1 MKKYLY
7 CIASVP
13 FFSLEAIKNNPELTA
28 AFVQMLTE
36 RRNSFQDTLRDS
48 YPNLMALE
56 DTSLVR
62 LLLEA
67 EFPIRVGG
75 RLSSAWTW
83 CEPVAAVA
91 YHADIRA
98 RIKASHLL
106 ASSGEDIITDPRIRK
121 AAEHVA
127 RMVYGHGLI
136 KWYKKVY
143 GVRTPNTCARLLVLL
158 SYDITHKFCTP

>member
-1 MKKYLY
+1 MTGKREWWRIDHKKKKKQCCQAKNQRPRFRNWSKRNPFFWRFKIHNFKDNLYRPVNRLTLYYFMKKYLY

-83 CEPVAAVA
+83 CESTTVW
-91 YHADIRA
+91 RWCE
-98 RIKASHLL
+98 S
-106 ASSGEDIITDPRIRK
+106 
-121 AAEHVA
+121 
-127 RMVYGHGLI
+127 
-136 KWYKKVY
+136 
-143 GVRTPNTCARLLVLL
+143 
-158 SYDITHKFCTP
+158 